1 MDEAKGA
8 GMKAWRVH
16 EWGAPEDVL
25 VYEECERPVPEP
37 GQVLARVTA
46 AAVGFPVDL
55 MCRGLYQIRPPFP
68 FSPGF
73 ELCGEIAQIGE
84 GVEGWS
90 EGDRVCGL
98 AFFPHGAYADYAVL
112 EAKHA
117 HRPPAS
123 LDDVEAAA
131 LTTAYQTSW
140 FGLHARAA
148 IRPGEILLV
157 HAAAGGVGSAAVQL
171 GKAAGAFVIG
181 VAGGAEKTEIVRQL
195 GADVVVDRRTEDF
208 VEVVK
213 RVTDGHGADVVYDPV
228 GGESYE
234 RSTKCI
240 AFEGRI
246 VVVGFAGGVIQA
258 PPLSHALVKNYS
270 IMGLHF
276 ALYPAERLAECHAE
290 LVRLSDE
297 RKIKPLISERLPWS
311 TIPGEIAKVVGGS
324 TVGRPVFVRD
334 GA

>member
-1 MDEAKGA
+1 MR
-8 GMKAWRVH
+8 AWRVH
-16 EWGAPEDVL
+16 EWGAAEDAL
-25 VYEECERPVPEP
+25 VYEECDKPKAGP
-37 GQVLARVTA
+37 GQLVVRVKA
-46 AAVGFPVDL
+46 ASASFPVDL
-55 MCRGLYQIRPPFP
+55 MCRGQYQIRPPLP

-73 ELCGEIAQIGE
+73 ELSGRVAEVGE
-84 GVEGWS
+84 GVEGWF

-98 AFFPHGAYADYAVL
+98 AYFPYGAYADYAVV
-112 EAKHA
+112 AAIHA

-140 FGLHARAA
+140 FALHPRARLQ
-148 IRPGEILLV
+148 PGETLLV

-181 VAGGAEKTEIVRQL
+181 VAGGPEKAAVVREL
-195 GADVVVDRRTEDF
+195 GADVVVDRRAEDL

-213 RVTDGHGADVVYDPV
+213 RVTDGRGVDVVYDPV
-228 GGESYE
+228 GGEAYE

-246 VVVGFAGGVIQA
+246 VVVGFASGRI
-258 PPLSHALVKNYS
+258 PTPSLSHVLVKNYT

-276 ALYPAERLAECHAE
+276 SLYPPHRFAECHEE
-290 LVRLSDE
+290 LVRLSDAG
-297 RKIKPLISERLPWS
+297 RIKPMISERLDWS
-311 TIPGEIAKVVGGS
+311 AIPAGIVRVVDGD
-324 TVGRPVFVRD
+324 TVGRLVFVND
-334 GA
+334 DV